1 MRINKI
7 VFACLTTI
15 FLLSECNPMKQQLAT
30 NLGDLKNSLGQLKE
44 KLESLGSKMKNLH
57 SNLSRQKRQIE
68 FGGSHYGTSEYWNFS
83 KLEKYVTTHNF
94 EPFKQKAAFNVIE
107 RGKLGDEETAFNK
120 LVGNPNYNGAVFQ
133 VAAND
138 NVSGMWNWGGV
149 QAGYFVNA
157 TKLGSITRSKGSNF
171 MDSFFAGSP
180 LPQKSGHLTLCTTGK
195 DPLDINNIFINIHSD
210 LEIKDNLVQDK
221 AQKQI
226 IHASITAGYSGGRNS
241 ASKIYGQEDGIKI
254 AQNCLIAGYEG
265 TLLAAILLRSPT
277 VVLTFLGCHAFSNDP
292 KDVFN
297 AIAQAVR
304 TYVKKYNLNVT
315 AYLDDT
321 TKFSEED
328 DQNFMNLRK
337 EINGKDE
344 NIDPTPK

>member
-107 RGKLGDEETAFNK
+107 RGKLGDEETAFNT
-120 LVGNPNYNGAVFQ
+120 LVGNPKYNGAVFQ

-138 NVSGMWNWGGV
+138 NVSWMWKGGGV
-149 QAGYFVNA
+149 QAGYFVDA
-157 TKLGSITRSKGSNF
+157 TKLGSITRSKSANF